1 MVYIV
6 AAVSL
11 IAITALIRLYMLKK
25 EMKQIHRQLH
35 DYNQGL
41 TEKKVDLRFF
51 ERDLEQLA
59 IEINNLM
66 DLVAEAKALRRRTEH
81 ELKQSISHISHDL
94 RTPLTSILGYIQLLE
109 SDQVTDE
116 ERREYISIAKS
127 RTKRLQVL
135 LNDFFELSVI
145 ESMDYELKTEKVNMN
160 VLVPEIL
167 LGFYDRFN
175 ERKGEAVIQLTEE
188 RLLLTADESA
198 IKRVIEN
205 LITNAIHHSDGPI
218 WINMERHESTV
229 VLSIQNAANH
239 LQRSDMNNLFDRFY
253 TADQSRSG
261 KGTGLG
267 LAIAKS
273 LMVKMN
279 GELTADLSE
288 NQIVMKCVWRLDH

>member
-1 MVYIV
+1 MIYIV
-6 AAVSL
+6 MAAGL
-11 IAITALIRLYMLKK
+11 IAVTALIRLYFLKK
-25 EMKQIHRQLH
+25 EMKRIQHQLYA
-35 DYNQGL
+35 YNQGL

-59 IEINNLM
+59 KEINNLM

-109 SDQVTDE
+109 SDQVTE
-116 ERREYISIAKS
+116 EDRREYVSIAKS

-135 LNDFFELSVI
+135 LNEFFELSVI
-145 ESMDYELKTEKVNMN
+145 ESADYELKMDKVNMTT
-160 VLVPEIL
+160 LIPEIL

-175 ERKGEAVIQLTEE
+175 EHSGEACIQLSEE
-188 RLLLTADESA
+188 QILLTADESA

-205 LITNAIHHSDGPI
+205 LVTNAIRHSEGPI
-218 WINMERHESTV
+218 WITMEKLPSTV
-229 VLSIQNAANH
+229 EWSIRNEAAH
-239 LQRSDMNNLFDRFY
+239 LKINDLNNLFDRFY
-253 TADQSRSG
+253 TTDRSRSG

-279 GELTADLSE
+279 GELTAQLTG
-288 NQIVMKCVWRLDH
+288 NQLVMKCVWRLDR